1 MKTINTGK
9 HVVKLYDSVDELP
22 ISAYQ
27 RYNKFLLIDAGIGSS
42 IDDVD
47 IHIVK
52 LAKLIGANER
62 EKAVQE
68 LQNMRQNLFMINSN
82 ISPKYLAF
90 AALVYSV
97 DGKRVDAVSDDDYH
111 ELLTK
116 IQEIPH
122 GLLSRTLDW
131 LKKKLPTNLKPTSQ
145 GKQ

>member
-9 HVVKLYDSVDELP
+9 HVIKLYDSVDELP

-97 DGKRVDAVSDDDYH
+97 DGERVDAVSDDDYH

-122 GLLSRTLDW
+122 GLLSKTLDW